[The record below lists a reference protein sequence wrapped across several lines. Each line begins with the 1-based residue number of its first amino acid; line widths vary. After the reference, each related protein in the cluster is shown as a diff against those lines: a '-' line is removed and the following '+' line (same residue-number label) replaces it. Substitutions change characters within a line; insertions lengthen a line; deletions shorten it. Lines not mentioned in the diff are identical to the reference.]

1 MKLSTKGRYGVRLM
15 IDIASNY
22 NGRPIFL
29 RDIAKRQDISEKY
42 LWHLIDSLKIAGL
55 LISVRGAHGGYRLA
69 KNAEEINL
77 NDIIL
82 ATEGNI
88 GIVECVKDPSS
99 CERSETC
106 ATIDVWRDVSDKI
119 SETLKAI
126 SLKDMVET
134 QKNKIDNNN

>member
-22 NGRPIFL
+22 NGHPVLL
-29 RDIAKRQDISEKY
+29 RDIAKRQAISEKY

-55 LISVRGAHGGYRLA
+55 VSSVRGAHGGYRLA
-69 KNAEEINL
+69 KNVEEINL

-88 GIVECVKDPSS
+88 NIVECVTDPFS

-119 SETLKAI
+119 SETLKSI
-126 SLKDMVET
+126 SLKDMVEI